1 MKLEISCK
9 KKNGYG
15 FFHMDM
21 KQHATNKNQKN
32 NESMKKSKRKS
43 ENTVR
48 QMKMETQH
56 LRNL

>member
-1 MKLEISCK
+1 
-9 KKNGYG
+9 
-15 FFHMDM
+15 MDM
-21 KQHATNKNQKN
+21 KQHATKKKQKN
-32 NESMKKSKRKS
+32 NESMKKSNRKS